1 MGNVLQNL
9 LKTNFQKCLVNVE
22 GDPSQNCKAAWKV
35 VESYGIKQ
43 ISITAKS
50 PDINPIGSF
59 FNFMSRKL
67 Q

>member
-9 LKTNFQKCLVNVE
+9 LKRNFQKCLVNVD
-22 GDPSQNCKAAWKV
+22 GDPSENYKAAWKLMG
-35 VESYGIKQ
+35 SFGFKQ

-50 PDINPIGSF
+50 PNINPIESF
-59 FNFMSRKL
+59 FIFMSRKL

>member
-9 LKTNFQKCLVNVE
+9 LKTNFQKCLVNVD
-22 GDPSQNCKAAWKV
+22 GDPSKNYKAAWKDMG
-35 VESYGIKQ
+35 SYGVKQ

-50 PDINPIGSF
+50 PDINPIESF